1 MKKYSAI
8 GILLAAAI
16 GAFVFQDKIKMYW
29 FGRVTTLNT
38 STVNILVPADA
49 TIESLATKLVT
60 LKVIDDKATF
70 LKVAS
75 MKKLKGNRLAKGK
88 FKVEAST
95 SYRTLCNGFTINS
108 NGNGNAEVEVNVT
121 FNNCIDLEDIGGKVA
136 SDLDIDSAAF
146 YAYITDPSTL
156 EKYDFTLEQIPS
168 LFLPNTY
175 KMFYDTDIPTFVSR
189 MAKEFKAFW
198 TPSRLEKMK
207 KVGLNSPSEVTTIA
221 SITYQEQNR
230 KSEEW
235 PLIAGLY
242 LERVKK
248 GMRLQSDP
256 TFRFCWPDKL
266 KGVERLTD
274 EHKAKDCAYNTY
286 LHDGLPPGPICVPP
300 PAVLD
305 AVLNAEMKGYLFM
318 CAKPDYSG
326 LHDFA
331 VGYPEHDANAKIFQK
346 WLGAELR
353 KRN

>member
-1 MKKYSAI
+1 MKKYLALGILASIAI
-8 GILLAAAI
+8 G
-16 GAFVFQDKIKMYW
+16 GFVFQDKIKMYW
-29 FGRVTTLNT
+29 FGRARTLNAANVT
-38 STVNILVPADA
+38 ILVPSDA

-60 LKVIDDKATF
+60 LNVIDDKASF

-75 MKKLKGNRLAKGK
+75 MKNLKGKRLAKGK
-88 FKVEAST
+88 FKVEPNT

-108 NGNGNAEVEVNVT
+108 NGNGNAEIEVNVT

-136 SDLDIDSAAF
+136 SDLDIDSAEF
-146 YAYITDPSTL
+146 YVYITNPKTL
-156 EKYDFTLEQIPS
+156 EKYDFSLEQIPA

-175 KMFYDTDIPTFVSR
+175 KMFYDTDIPSFVDR
-189 MAKEFKAFW
+189 MAKEFKSFW
-198 TPSRLEKMK
+198 TPSRLAKMR
-207 KVGLNSPSEVTTIA
+207 KVGLKSPSEVTTIA

-266 KGVERLTD
+266 KGIERLTD

-326 LHDFA
+326 LHDFT
-331 VGYPEHDANAKIFQK
+331 VGYAEHDANAKIFQK

-353 KRN
+353 KR